1 MAQALRGGLV
11 LLDLST
17 RSRVVRAVSFQ
28 YNPDVLYRT
37 LAPGPD
43 GPLETIELELDAL
56 SAGATQAPLGI
67 QPQLAAL
74 ESVAVPARSLAAS
87 PLTVLVW
94 GQSRT
99 VPVRVTELLV
109 TEDAFDQV
117 LHPIRATV
125 AATMEVLDAP
135 RRTHASADAAL
146 KAEHQ
151 LVRKARADLERQAKR
166 GAAKV
171 DADL

>member
-1 MAQALRGGLV
+1 MPQALRGRLV
-11 LLDLST
+11 LLDLAAQ
-17 RSRVVRAVSFQ
+17 SRVVRAASFQ
-28 YNPDVLYRT
+28 FNPDALFRT
-37 LAPGPD
+37 LVPGPD
-43 GPLETIELELDAL
+43 GPMETIELELELDAL
-56 SAGATQAPLGI
+56 SAGETQAALGI

-74 ESVAVPARSLAAS
+74 ESIAFPTRALAAS

-109 TEDAFDQV
+109 TEEAFDQV

-135 RRTHASADAAL
+135 GRTHASAAAAL

-151 LVRKARADLERQAKR
+151 LVRKARAERERLAKR
-166 GAAKV
+166 GAG
-171 DADL
+171 L

>member
-1 MAQALRGGLV
+1 V
-11 LLDLST
+11 
-17 RSRVVRAVSFQ
+17 
-28 YNPDVLYRT
+28 
-37 LAPGPD
+37 PGPD
-43 GPLETIELELDAL
+43 GPLETIELELELDATDAL
-56 SAGATQAPLGI
+56 EAGDAQAVLGI

-74 ESVAVPARSLAAS
+74 ESVAFPSRALAAS

-94 GQSRT
+94 GESRT

-109 TEDAFDQV
+109 TEEAFDQV

-135 RRTHASADAAL
+135 RRTPASADEAV

-151 LVRKARADLERQAKR
+151 LVRKALAERERLAKR
-166 GAAKV
+166 GAV
-171 DADL
+171 